1 MEVEREREK
10 VSPEIILNSTLVLS
24 EVMKKNKR
32 KKRRAIW
39 TKDWLKRRDEK
50 GAYYNICDCHR
61 FH

>member
-39 TKDWLKRRDEK
+39 IKDWLKRRDEK
-50 GAYYNICDCHR
+50 GAYNNTCNCHR

>member
-1 MEVEREREK
+1 MEVEREK

-39 TKDWLKRRDEK
+39 IKDWLKRRDEK
-50 GAYYNICDCHR
+50 GAYNNTCDCHH